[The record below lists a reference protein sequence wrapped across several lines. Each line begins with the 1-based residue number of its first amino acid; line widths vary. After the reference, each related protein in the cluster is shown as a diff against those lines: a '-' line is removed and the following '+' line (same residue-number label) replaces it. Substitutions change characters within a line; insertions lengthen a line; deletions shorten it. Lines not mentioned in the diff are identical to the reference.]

1 MPPLRRHPR
10 LALVA
15 LGLGSVLLGTTAGG
29 ELFHGYGKSGGA
41 YLLHAGVFVLL
52 LAGST
57 TVGSRHVSVGPGRRG
72 VAAVALALV
81 LLYPLSVLFIWY
93 DLVVTPP
100 PYYGADPTLAGLA
113 ADRLGFVLALA
124 PLGAGYVLGADR
136 GSAVASTATAVPATV
151 FLLVLGGPTLAYGV
165 AVANGAHQGFSL
177 LVYLLLGVAGVVG
190 SVPLYVVAR
199 SDARSR

>member
-1 MPPLRRHPR
+1 MSPVRRHPR

-41 YLLHAGVFVLL
+41 YLLHAGVFALL
-52 LAGST
+52 LAGT
-57 TVGSRHVSVGPGRRG
+57 TVAARRVGVGAGRRG
-72 VAAVALALV
+72 VVTVALALV

-124 PLGAGYVLGADR
+124 PLGSGYVLGADR
-136 GSAVASTATAVPATV
+136 GSSEASTPTAVPATV
-151 FLLVLGGPTLAYGV
+151 VLLVLGGPTLAFGV
-165 AVANGAHQGFSL
+165 AVANGAHG
-177 LVYLLLGVAGVVG
+177 LVLFVYVLLGVAGVVG
-190 SVPLYVVAR
+190 SIPLYVVAR
-199 SDARSR
+199 SEARGR